1 MSENSSIKDTLYSK
15 INAIGQETIHK
26 LLLEKKYSELFELT
40 YTKALQSINTK
51 IDEIEKM
58 GILAERF
65 THYLFTEMLIPSQRK
80 ISYENIEL
88 DMIVPNLVELKK
100 NSDNSI
106 LIFFVKSSNNNIIK
120 QRIQAV
126 KKSQKT
132 DKNIWVIS
140 KDEIN
145 ISQRVYRIEKE
156 SFSRFLDDI
165 QNFTELKN
173 IACSFVVSG
182 PRLPLPIIRLSSSRL
197 GVTSAAVPVKK
208 ASSAQYTSSLVI
220 RFSMT
225 GISISPA
232 NSIIEARVIPS
243 KQEVMSGVY
252 SLLFLIIKIFSP
264 DPSAT

>member
-1 MSENSSIKDTLYSK
+1 MSESSPIKDALYSK
-15 INAIGQETIHK
+15 ISVIGQESIHN

-40 YTKALQSINTK
+40 YTKALQSVNTE

-58 GILAERF
+58 GILAESF

-88 DMIVPNLVELKK
+88 DMIIPNLVELKK

-126 KKSQKT
+126 KKIQKT

-145 ISQRVYRIEKE
+145 ISQKVYKIEKE

-173 IACSFVVSG
+173 MNKLNIF
-182 PRLPLPIIRLSSSRL
+182 
-197 GVTSAAVPVKK
+197 K
-208 ASSAQYTSSLVI
+208 
-220 RFSMT
+220 
-225 GISISPA
+225 
-232 NSIIEARVIPS
+232 S
-243 KQEVMSGVY
+243 K
-252 SLLFLIIKIFSP
+252 I
-264 DPSAT
+264 

>member
-1 MSENSSIKDTLYSK
+1 MSENSSIKDTLYLK
-15 INAIGQETIHK
+15 INTIGQDIIHK

-40 YTKALQSINTK
+40 YTKALQSVNTK

-58 GILAERF
+58 GILAESF

-80 ISYENIEL
+80 ISHGNMEL
-88 DMIVPNLVELKK
+88 DMIIPNLAELKK

-106 LIFFVKSSNNNIIK
+106 LIFFDKSSNNNIIK

-126 KKSQKT
+126 KKIQKT

-145 ISQRVYRIEKE
+145 ISQKVYKIEKE

-173 IACSFVVSG
+173 MNKLNIF
-182 PRLPLPIIRLSSSRL
+182 
-197 GVTSAAVPVKK
+197 K
-208 ASSAQYTSSLVI
+208 
-220 RFSMT
+220 
-225 GISISPA
+225 
-232 NSIIEARVIPS
+232 S
-243 KQEVMSGVY
+243 K
-252 SLLFLIIKIFSP
+252 I
-264 DPSAT
+264 

>member
-1 MSENSSIKDTLYSK
+1 MSESSPIKDALYSK
-15 INAIGQETIHK
+15 ISVIGQESIHN

-40 YTKALQSINTK
+40 YTKALQSINTE

-58 GILAERF
+58 GILAESF

-88 DMIVPNLVELKK
+88 DMIIPNLVELKK

-126 KKSQKT
+126 KKIQKT

-145 ISQRVYRIEKE
+145 ISQKVYKIEKE

-173 IACSFVVSG
+173 MNKLNIF
-182 PRLPLPIIRLSSSRL
+182 
-197 GVTSAAVPVKK
+197 K
-208 ASSAQYTSSLVI
+208 
-220 RFSMT
+220 
-225 GISISPA
+225 
-232 NSIIEARVIPS
+232 S
-243 KQEVMSGVY
+243 K
-252 SLLFLIIKIFSP
+252 I
-264 DPSAT
+264 

>member
-15 INAIGQETIHK
+15 INAIGQKTIHK
-26 LLLEKKYSELFELT
+26 LLLKKKYSELFELT
-40 YTKALQSINTK
+40 YTKALQSVNTE

-58 GILAERF
+58 GILAESF

-88 DMIVPNLVELKK
+88 DMIIPNLVELKK

-126 KKSQKT
+126 KKIQKT

-145 ISQRVYRIEKE
+145 ISQKVYKIEKE

-165 QNFTELKN
+165 QNHKRFTKLKKN
-173 IACSFVVSG
+173 H
-182 PRLPLPIIRLSSSRL
+182 
-197 GVTSAAVPVKK
+197 
-208 ASSAQYTSSLVI
+208 
-220 RFSMT
+220 
-225 GISISPA
+225 
-232 NSIIEARVIPS
+232 
-243 KQEVMSGVY
+243 
-252 SLLFLIIKIFSP
+252 FLYF
-264 DPSAT
+264 

>member
-1 MSENSSIKDTLYSK
+1 MSENSSIKDILYSK
-15 INAIGQETIHK
+15 INAVGQETIHK

-40 YTKALQSINTK
+40 YTKALQSINTE

-58 GILAERF
+58 GILAESF

-88 DMIVPNLVELKK
+88 DMIIPNLVELKK

-126 KKSQKT
+126 KKIQKT

-140 KDEIN
+140 KYEIN
-145 ISQRVYRIEKE
+145 ISQKVYKIEKE
-156 SFSRFLDDI
+156 SFSIFLDDV

-173 IACSFVVSG
+173 MNKLNI
-182 PRLPLPIIRLSSSRL
+182 L
-197 GVTSAAVPVKK
+197 K
-208 ASSAQYTSSLVI
+208 
-220 RFSMT
+220 
-225 GISISPA
+225 
-232 NSIIEARVIPS
+232 S
-243 KQEVMSGVY
+243 K
-252 SLLFLIIKIFSP
+252 I
-264 DPSAT
+264 

>member
-1 MSENSSIKDTLYSK
+1 MSESSPIKDALYAK
-15 INAIGQETIHK
+15 IEKIGQEQIHQ
-26 LLLEKKYSELFELT
+26 LLLNGKFSGLFEKI
-40 YTKALQSINTK
+40 YGSVIQSVQN
-51 IDEIEKM
+51 IEEYEKH
-58 GILAERF
+58 GTLAESL

-88 DMIVPNLVELKK
+88 DMIIPNLVELKK

-126 KKSQKT
+126 KKIQKT

-145 ISQRVYRIEKE
+145 ISQKVYKIEKE

-173 IACSFVVSG
+173 MNKLNIF
-182 PRLPLPIIRLSSSRL
+182 
-197 GVTSAAVPVKK
+197 K
-208 ASSAQYTSSLVI
+208 
-220 RFSMT
+220 
-225 GISISPA
+225 
-232 NSIIEARVIPS
+232 S
-243 KQEVMSGVY
+243 K
-252 SLLFLIIKIFSP
+252 I
-264 DPSAT
+264 

>member
-1 MSENSSIKDTLYSK
+1 MSESSPIKDALYAK
-15 INAIGQETIHK
+15 IDDIGQERIHK
-26 LLLEKKYSELFELT
+26 LMLSGKFSELFEKIYET
-40 YTKALQSINTK
+40 IINSIDGIN
-51 IDEIEKM
+51 EYEKHGVM
-58 GILAERF
+58 AESL

-88 DMIVPNLVELKK
+88 DMIIPNLVELKK

-126 KKSQKT
+126 KKIQKT

-145 ISQRVYRIEKE
+145 ISQKVYKIEKE

-173 IACSFVVSG
+173 MNKLNIF
-182 PRLPLPIIRLSSSRL
+182 
-197 GVTSAAVPVKK
+197 K
-208 ASSAQYTSSLVI
+208 
-220 RFSMT
+220 
-225 GISISPA
+225 
-232 NSIIEARVIPS
+232 S
-243 KQEVMSGVY
+243 K
-252 SLLFLIIKIFSP
+252 I
-264 DPSAT
+264 